1 MHFNALAF
9 YHARPAPTLGKC
21 PLKLYYE
28 ELSSE
33 EQARGS
39 SHISDV
45 DLQAGACQ
53 GQVLRTTAR
62 LVNHA
67 ARSVGAQPSTISLAI
82 KVKTSTVY

>member
-1 MHFNALAF
+1 MHFNALATM
-9 YHARPAPTLGKC
+9 HAPTLVNWA
-21 PLKLYYE
+21 LKLYYE

-39 SHISDV
+39 SHTSDV

-62 LVNHA
+62 LVDHA
-67 ARSVGAQPSTISLAI
+67 ARSMSAQPSTISLSI
-82 KVKTSTVY
+82 TVKTTTV